1 MITEIWILITAIIF
15 TAVGMVMEHRR
26 ATKTTER
33 IIEVTVDRLIKDSY
47 IKSKVDKNGQVELL
61 KYYEE

>member
-1 MITEIWILITAIIF
+1 MNTEIWLLVTAVIF
-15 TAVGMVMEHRR
+15 TVVGMFMEHRR

-47 IKSKVDKNGQVELL
+47 IKTKLCENGQVELL
-61 KYYEE
+61 KYYDE